1 MSNLTVTFESE
12 DNAKAQVRS
21 ILGPTKDSEFLQ
33 SFVRVGTGE
42 DDEELPV
49 PKASISKR
57 APVEKL
63 DSTDDENLTVIIRKV
78 SEKPQKR
85 RVRRKPKRER
95 RRREEELYTDKD
107 RAAAV
112 VIGTRDIKQ
121 SLSMKDKAERSN
133 NLQIP
138 MEADAGTLLALARAE
153 MMREGYRTAL
163 TFVDKA
169 IDLAPDEKA
178 AYVSRSR
185 CYLLLGEPHKAL
197 EDAEIALKLDP
208 KHAKAL
214 LQKAEALYYCGEF
227 ELSLVHYH
235 RGLRARPDLSEFRLG
250 VQKAQEAIENTIGA
264 VKAVK
269 KAPNKRRLSKS
280 SRPVLGQLMSDKIY
294 LENLLKN
301 PDLAIADK
309 KNVVV
314 LKQAEEAIRFL
325 ENREEF
331 WRQQQTATKH

>member
-1 MSNLTVTFESE
+1 MSHLTVKAFDSE
-12 DNAKAQVRS
+12 DNAKAQARS
-21 ILGPTKDSEFLQ
+21 ILGPTKDAEFLQ
-33 SFVRVGTGE
+33 SFVRVGTGDE
-42 DDEELPV
+42 DEELPIQ
-49 PKASISKR
+49 KASISKR
-57 APVEKL
+57 APVEKI
-63 DSTDDENLTVIIRKV
+63 DSFPEDEKFTPTGRKD
-78 SEKPQKR
+78 SEKPQKKKF
-85 RVRRKPKRER
+85 RRKPKRER

-133 NLQIP
+133 ALQLP

-153 MMREGYRTAL
+153 MMRERFRSAL

-169 IDLAPDEKA
+169 IELAPEEKA

-185 CYLLLGEPHKAL
+185 CYLLLGEPHKSL
-197 EDAEIALKLDP
+197 IDAESALKLDP

-264 VKAVK
+264 VKTVK
-269 KAPNKRRLSKS
+269 KSSNKRRLSKS

-309 KNVVV
+309 KNDVVM
-314 LKQAEEAIRFL
+314 KQAEEAIRFL

-331 WRQQQTATKH
+331 WRQQQTA